1 MAKIAN
7 YEVKFQTVKGQT
19 SFSEL
24 DPEHRELVHEI
35 ASRYRLTFQ
44 ELKRLCDAAQDV
56 AMWGETSL
64 LESWREKRPTLANR
78 TSKERFLQTLESRMR
93 SLRSGAKSYPSEGL
107 DKPAP
112 FALRPTVEN
121 SDKTVV
127 GMCPVASEETV
138 CCNLRTIDAV
148 ENCGFGC
155 SYCSIQTFYG
165 DEVAFDARLGAK
177 LESVELDPSR
187 FYHFGTGQSSD
198 SLMWGNQN
206 GVLDALCDFAR
217 KRPNVLLELKTKSK
231 NVEYFLR
238 HRTPPNV
245 VLSWSLNTPTVI
257 NNEEHFTASLSERLG
272 AARRVVDRGIKV
284 AFHFHPL
291 VYHENWRRDYTA
303 VAKRLME
310 ELSFEDVVF
319 LSFGTVT
326 FTKSVVKAIRKRGR
340 STKMLQMEMEPAS
353 KGKLSYPVRIKK
365 EMFRAMYESLA
376 PWHEDVFMYLCME
389 KRELWQAT
397 FGRAY
402 DSNEAFEADFG
413 RQVSRKLP
421 PVSQTESQAEE
432 AVATGSGK

>member
-1 MAKIAN
+1 MAKLAN
-7 YEVKFQTVKGQT
+7 YDEKFEALKGQT

-24 DPEHRELVHEI
+24 DQKHRELVHEL

-44 ELKRLCDAAQDV
+44 ELKLLCEAAQDL

-64 LESWREKRPTLANR
+64 VEWWREEQPTLANR
-78 TSKERFLQTLESRMR
+78 ASKEKFLQTLESRMH
-93 SLRSGAKSYPSEGL
+93 SLRSGAKSYPREGL

-112 FALRPTVEN
+112 FTLRPTVES
-121 SDKTVV
+121 SDKTIV

-165 DEVAFDARLGAK
+165 DEVVFDARLAAK

-206 GVLDALCDFAR
+206 GVLDALCEFAR

-238 HRTPPNV
+238 HKTPPNV

-257 NNEEHFTASLSERLG
+257 ENEEHFTASLSERLS
-272 AARRVVDRGIKV
+272 AARRVADRGIKV

-310 ELSFEDVVF
+310 ELSADDVVF

-326 FTKSVVKAIRKRGR
+326 FTRRIVNALRKRGR
-340 STKMLQMEMEPAS
+340 STKMLQMEMEPAA
-353 KGKLSYPVRIKK
+353 KGKLSYPVRIKT
-365 EMFRAMYESLA
+365 EMFGAMYESLA

-389 KRELWQAT
+389 KRELWEAT

-421 PVSQTESQAEE
+421 PASH
-432 AVATGSGK
+432 